1 MRLLTVVA
9 TATVAVV
16 TVMPPGTASA
26 QPPAQTPQP
35 TPAPPARLPFP
46 AGATHAYVDLQQVA
60 SQSREGQA
68 ANQRVQT
75 LTDEKRAEIE
85 TRNAS
90 LQASQQQLQQNSNVA
105 SPESQLLL
113 QREIERMTVDIQRMT
128 QDAESDIAQLQQT
141 LQIESNE
148 RLFPALEQVGASR
161 GLQFIFS
168 VGDGGLVW
176 ANPALDVTA
185 DVIQAL
191 DAGQVP

>member
-9 TATVAVV
+9 AAMVALV
-16 TVMPPGTASA
+16 TVMPPETASA
-26 QPPAQTPQP
+26 QPPAQPPQP

-46 AGATHAYVDLQQVA
+46 PGAILAYVDLQQVA
-60 SQSREGQA
+60 SESRDGQA

-75 LTDEKRAEIE
+75 LSDEKRAEIE

-90 LQASQQQLQQNSNVA
+90 LQANQQQLQQNSNVA
-105 SPESQLLL
+105 SAESQLQL
-113 QREIERMTVDIQRMT
+113 QREIERMTIDIQRMT
-128 QDAESDIAQLQQT
+128 QDAEGDIAQLQQT
-141 LQIESNE
+141 LQIQFNES
-148 RLFPALEQVGASR
+148 LFPALEQVRASR

-168 VGDGGLVW
+168 IGDGSLVS

-191 DAGQVP
+191 DAGPVP